1 MRELYHAE
9 LEDRNQHSSGSYI
22 QSLCYFLLILFALV
36 SFGLAFGFA
45 AIAVQYVNVPS
56 EYAEFLTSAIAC
68 KAAGIAA
75 FMGLGIVC
83 FASINKMKG

>member
-1 MRELYHAE
+1 MRELYHVE
-9 LEDRNQHSSGSYI
+9 PKRKNQPTAASSL

-36 SFGLAFGFA
+36 SFGIAFGFA

-75 FMGLGIVC
+75 FMGLGVVC